1 MNIRQIIPTLYISTS
16 AILSSCGGKTPAKI
30 NPIIND
36 PVFKTIV
43 KDTFSHTMT
52 DETKIIEFNKLLKK
66 YENKAENYIIINKE
80 KCQAKVYNPN
90 GDVLYKSEVALG
102 KHIGDKRGGG
112 YKQKGK
118 KLEAY
123 TTPGE
128 FYISREGALEGTT
141 DMKLYGKRVLV
152 LRGDHTKEASKGK
165 QTLALHRVPSTP
177 MGKLRKNVFN
187 NKTTKDNRVSF
198 GCVNFLV
205 ESYDKMRKFINGK
218 NTKVYILPEEK
229 GNSLYLEKQQNGSFK
244 FFQKKYRY

>member
-1 MNIRQIIPTLYISTS
+1 MKRLAELNGCDSVE
-16 AILSSCGGKTPAKI
+16 
-30 NPIIND
+30 D
-36 PVFKTIV
+36 
-43 KDTFSHTMT
+43 FSQ
-52 DETKIIEFNKLLKK
+52 K
-66 YENKAENYIIINKE
+66 YFSKAGSKFI
-80 KCQAKVYNPN
+80 C
-90 GDVLYKSEVALG
+90 D
-102 KHIGDKRGGG
+102 
-112 YKQKGK
+112 KGK

-152 LRGDHTKEASKGK
+152 LRGDHTKEASKRK

-218 NTKVYILPEEK
+218 NTKVYILPEEN

-244 FFQKKYRY
+244 FFQKKNTDMNHKNQRVKCRYGKLNATDS